1 MASAVPWMVTGSPSK
16 VIRPVS
22 AVAAP
27 ERILIN
33 VDLPAPFSPTRA
45 WTLPARTVMSALRI
59 ARTAP

>member
-1 MASAVPWMVTGSPSK
+1 MPWMVTGSPSK

-27 ERILIN
+27 ERILIS

-45 WTLPARTVMSALRI
+45 WTLPARTVMSALRM